1 MKIAFSDTFYKS
13 LDKIG
18 QVNQPM
24 VWQTVAELGRGDDK
38 LSGLHVEP
46 LHDAPDNFRSC
57 RVNDAIRIIF
67 AKIGDSA
74 VLLHVNQHDA
84 AYAWASKTRCRIN
97 PVTHAPEFYRV
108 EEASGVSASAKSG
121 SGDVSD
127 NAFPPAGDRPDPF
140 RYWPTDSALL
150 RLGIPEEQL
159 QVVRSVKDS
168 DDLIEKK
175 EKGLVPDAAWDL
187 LVTLVDE
194 PTALP
199 KLLEDAD
206 AEAQRLAAL
215 GDGAPL
221 EKLVESSNA
230 AKASFFMSGDDILNA
245 GRFGKFD
252 AWRVFLLPEQ
262 RKIAEHSFNGPVF
275 VSGGAG
281 TGKTVVALHHVRWL
295 LEHVFTSA
303 DQRILLAT
311 FTRTLAESLR
321 ALLAKLCSPEQMSR
335 IDIDTVDGAAR
346 SFLNR
351 SGVKVHVD
359 YDSEEMVSKRCMR
372 EARLANGAGLRFDEA
387 FLLEEYEDVVEA
399 NDIGDED
406 AYLRISRAGRR
417 GTMNRAERKLVWRV
431 FEEFRKKSQA
441 SGGTRKNEAMNL
453 AIRLLASG
461 EKSPYV
467 AAVVDETQDLG
478 MVPLRLIAAFTGN
491 SREHSAPD
499 SLLLV
504 GDANQR
510 IYGRPVK
517 LGKCGINVRGRSKRL
532 KMNYRCTERIRR
544 RAESILRGMPIA
556 ELDEGD
562 ATLRGGISAVLGEW
576 PVETRADDSVALAK
590 MLSDMLTKWRNIDGS
605 ERIWRDYAVLTS
617 TNGQAKNMAK
627 ALEDNWIPALH
638 VTGDKKQD
646 ISADKVRVLTMHR
659 AKGLEF
665 AGVCIVLEKGKWPAI
680 PPDFDQRAEVEKR
693 DIIAQAKSLLY
704 VAMTRAMSHVLI
716 TGVGPVPEE
725 LVLQT
730 AL

>member
-18 QVNQPM
+18 QVNEPM
-24 VWQTVAELGRGDDK
+24 IWQTVAELGRGDDK
-38 LSGLHVEP
+38 LLGLHVEP

-84 AYAWASKTRCRIN
+84 AYAWAEKTRCRIN

-108 EEASGVSASAKSG
+108 EDVSGVSAPAKSG

-150 RLGIPEEQL
+150 RLGIPEEQI
-159 QVVRSVKDS
+159 QVVRNVKDS

-175 EKGLVPDAAWDL
+175 EKGLIPDAAWDL

-206 AEAQRLAAL
+206 AEAQRLVAL

-221 EKLVESSNA
+221 EKLIESSDA
-230 AKASFFMSGDDILNA
+230 AKASFFMSGDDVLNA
-245 GRFGKFD
+245 GRFGNLD

-262 RKIAEHSFNGPVF
+262 RKIAEHSFNGPVL

-295 LEHVFTSA
+295 LEHVFTGT

-321 ALLAKLCSPEQMSR
+321 ALLSRLCTPKQMSR
-335 IDIDTVDGAAR
+335 VEIDTVDGAAR
-346 SFLNR
+346 SFRKRN
-351 SGVKVHVD
+351 GIKVHVD
-359 YDSEEMVSKRCMR
+359 YDT
-372 EARLANGAGLRFDEA
+372 EADNALIWMKEAKKAKGGALRFDER
-387 FLLEEYEDVVEA
+387 FLIEEYEEIVEA
-399 NDIGDED
+399 NDIQDET
-406 AYLRISRAGRR
+406 AYLRVSRAGRR
-417 GTMNRAERKLVWRV
+417 GTMTRAERKAVWLV
-431 FEEFRKKSQA
+431 FDKFRELSQL
-441 SGGTRKNEAMNL
+441 SGCMRKNEAMNR
-453 AIRLLASG
+453 AIHLLASG
-461 EKSPYV
+461 TQSPYV

-478 MVPLRLIAAFTGN
+478 KVSLRLLAAFTGN
-491 SREHSAPD
+491 SIEHVVPD

-517 LGKCGINVRGRSKRL
+517 LAKCGIAVRGRSRRL
-532 KMNYRCTERIRR
+532 KMNYRCTERIRK
-544 RAESILRGMPIA
+544 RAESILRGISVA
-556 ELDEGD
+556 ELDEND

-576 PVETRADDSVALAK
+576 PTEIRVDNSDALAK
-590 MLSDMLTKWRNIDGS
+590 MLSDTIKKWKSEDGR
-605 ERIWRDYAVLTS
+605 ERKWSDYAVLTS
-617 TNGQAKNMAK
+617 TNGQASDMAK
-627 ALEDNWIPALH
+627 TLEENWIPALY
-638 VTGDKKQD
+638 VTGNKKQD
-646 ISADKVRVLTMHR
+646 LAVDKVRVLTMHR

-665 AGVCIVLEKGKWPAI
+665 VGIEIVLENGKWPML
-680 PPDFDQRAEVEKR
+680 PPDFASRSEIEKQ

-716 TGVGPVPEE
+716 TGKGPAPNE
-725 LVLQT
+725 LPSSEH
-730 AL
+730 